1 MGILH
6 KYHVTVQYIP
16 VLDPKSLYFF
26 HIGQLSTSALSNCFI
41 TIKAVTEKKK
51 LKKMQKQV
59 ILLLLEIENKYATA
73 KQKINF
79 IYLNDNFNP
88 MLA

>member
-1 MGILH
+1 
-6 KYHVTVQYIP
+6 
-16 VLDPKSLYFF
+16 
-26 HIGQLSTSALSNCFI
+26 
-41 TIKAVTEKKK
+41 
-51 LKKMQKQV
+51 MQKQV

-79 IYLNDNFNP
+79 INLNDNFNP